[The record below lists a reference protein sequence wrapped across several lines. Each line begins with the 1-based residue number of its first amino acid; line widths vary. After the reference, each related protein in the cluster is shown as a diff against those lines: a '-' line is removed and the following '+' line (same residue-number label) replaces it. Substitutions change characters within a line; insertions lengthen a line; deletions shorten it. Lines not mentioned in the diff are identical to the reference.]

1 MFYFSFI
8 LRTEAKSE
16 YLIPACPS
24 PTGKETTGKKAEKI
38 KKQKVKQTNKQ
49 TKNKIN
55 EK

>member
-8 LRTEAKSE
+8 LRTEVKSE

-24 PTGKETTGKKAEKI
+24 PTGKETTGKKNR
-38 KKQKVKQTNKQ
+38 KKQKAKSETNKQ